1 MPKLLVAAIVQPVA
15 MTEERLN
22 SITDI
27 ARLAGVSKSTVSRA
41 LNDSPL
47 ISVETKE
54 RVRSLAREHG
64 FEINVRARG
73 LSLQRS
79 GTIALV
85 AYGYR
90 GDSVVPDAFM
100 LGMMT
105 GVSAGLGKSDYDLLV
120 IHVGPN
126 DVSWPRRYLEAGRA
140 DGFILL
146 DAQCSRQQLRA
157 LIAAKAPFILWGP
170 PASDGAYCSVSGD
183 SRRGGQL
190 ATEHLVRIG
199 RRRIAFLGG
208 PPREPEVQ
216 DRLRGYEVALQEAG
230 LGVDPALIAHGDWSE
245 QSAGA
250 VMGELLERSPE
261 LDAVF
266 ANSDVMAI
274 AAIDVIRERGLEV
287 PREVAVV
294 GYDDVPLAR
303 HVAPPLTTVRQD
315 AVLAGRLLAE
325 GLSQHLLTGIITT
338 ASIPAELVIRGS
350 A

>member
-1 MPKLLVAAIVQPVA
+1 MSITAENDILQPVA
-15 MTEERLN
+15 MTEERVN
-22 SITDI
+22 SIADI

-54 RVRSLAREHG
+54 RVRLLAREHG

-85 AYGYR
+85 AYGYQA
-90 GDSVVPDAFM
+90 DSVVPDAFM

-105 GVSAGLGKSDYDLLV
+105 GISAGLGTSDYDLLV

-146 DAQCSRQQLRA
+146 DAQCSRRQLRA
-157 LIAAKAPFILWGP
+157 LIAASAPFILWGP
-170 PASDGAYCSVSGD
+170 PSSDSAYCSVSGD

-208 PPREPEVQ
+208 PADEPEVQ
-216 DRLRGYEVALQEAG
+216 DRLRGYDAALRAG
-230 LGVDPALIAHGDWSE
+230 GLAVDPLLIAHSWWSE
-245 QSAGA
+245 QSGGA
-250 VMGELLERSPE
+250 VMGELLQRAPD

-266 ANSDVMAI
+266 VNSDVMAI
-274 AAIDVIRERGLEV
+274 AAIDVIREHGFEV
-287 PREVAVV
+287 PGDVAVV

-315 AVLAGRLLAE
+315 AVLAGKLLAE
-325 GLSQHLLTGIITT
+325 GLIQYLRTGAVTN
-338 ASIPAELVIRGS
+338 ASIPAELVVRGS

>member
-1 MPKLLVAAIVQPVA
+1 MQPVA
-15 MTEERLN
+15 MTEERVN
-22 SITDI
+22 SIADI

-54 RVRSLAREHG
+54 RVRSLARERG

-85 AYGYR
+85 AYGYK
-90 GDSVVPDAFM
+90 GDSVVADAFM

-105 GVSAGLGKSDYDLLV
+105 GISAGLSQSDYDLLV

-126 DVSWPRRYLEAGRA
+126 DVLWPRRYLEAGRA

-146 DAQCSRQQLRA
+146 DAQCSRRQLRA
-157 LIAAKAPFILWGP
+157 LIAARAPFILWGP
-170 PASDGAYCSVSGD
+170 PSPDGAYCSVSGD

-190 ATEHLVRIG
+190 ATEHLMRIG

-216 DRLRGYEVALQEAG
+216 DRLRGYEVALEAAG
-230 LGVDPALIAHGDWSE
+230 LDVDPALIAHAGWTERSG
-245 QSAGA
+245 GA
-250 VMGELLERSPE
+250 VMGGLLERTPE

-266 ANSDVMAI
+266 VNSDVMAI
-274 AAIDVIRERGLEV
+274 AAIEMIRGRGLEV
-287 PREVAVV
+287 PGDVAVV
-294 GYDDVPLAR
+294 GYDDIPLAR
-303 HVAPPLTTVRQD
+303 HVTPPLTTVRQD
-315 AVLAGRLLAE
+315 AVLAGKLLAE
-325 GLSQHLLTGIITT
+325 GLSQHLLTGAITT